1 MSEAV
6 VEPAVIVDPPKSAKE
21 RKGSS
26 SLKFLQWLA
35 GVLIIA
41 IFVMTFVVQAF
52 EIPSESMERTLLIGD
67 YLLVNKTSF
76 AHGGHWNHALPY
88 PPLKRGD
95 IIVFRYPVQPSQ
107 HFVKRVIALPGD
119 RIHLVN
125 KRVYVNGQPLEEKY
139 TSFKS
144 RSLDPYRDNFPDT
157 DYFSENVERHWW
169 IQMRGLI
176 RNGELLVPEGK
187 YFVLGDNRD
196 ESLDS
201 RYWGFVPAEN
211 IVGRPLLIYW
221 SVNREDS
228 SIDPDG
234 QDAKLVRL
242 AGFTRRHLGELRW
255 QRMLVLVK

>member
-1 MSEAV
+1 MSEAA
-6 VEPAVIVDPPKSAKE
+6 VEPVVIVDPPKAAQE

-76 AHGGHWNHALPY
+76 AHGSHWNLALPY
-88 PPLKRGD
+88 PPLNRGD

-125 KRVYVNGQPLEEKY
+125 KRVFVNGQPLEEKY
-139 TSFKS
+139 TLFKS
-144 RSLDPYRDNFPDT
+144 RGVDPYRDNFPDT
-157 DYFSENVERHWW
+157 DYFSENVDPHWW
-169 IQMRGLI
+169 IQMKGLI
-176 RNGELLVPEGK
+176 HNRELTVPAGQ

-228 SIDPDG
+228 SIDPDS
-234 QDAKLVRL
+234 QDAKLMRL
-242 AGFTRRHLGELRW
+242 AGFIRRRLGELRW

>member
-1 MSEAV
+1 MNEAA
-6 VEPAVIVDPPKSAKE
+6 VEPAALVEPPKAAKE

-26 SLKFLQWLA
+26 SLKFCQWLA

-52 EIPSESMERTLLIGD
+52 EIPSESMEGTLLIGD

-76 AHGGHWNHALPY
+76 AHGGHWRFTLPY
-88 PPLKRGD
+88 LGLKRGD

-139 TSFKS
+139 TLFKS
-144 RSLDPYRDNFPDT
+144 RTTDPYRDDFPDT
-157 DYFSENVERHWW
+157 DYFSENVERRWW
-169 IQMRGLI
+169 IQMKGLI
-176 RNGELLVPEGK
+176 HKGELVVPAGQ

-211 IVGRPLLIYW
+211 IEGRPLLIYW
-221 SVNREDS
+221 SVNRDES
-228 SIDPDG
+228 SIDLDP

-242 AGFTRRHLGELRW
+242 AGFIRRHWGQPRW

>member
-1 MSEAV
+1 MSETA
-6 VEPAVIVDPPKSAKE
+6 VEPAVTIDPHKSANE

-76 AHGGHWNHALPY
+76 AHGGHWSLALPY
-88 PPLKRGD
+88 PPLNRGD

-107 HFVKRVIALPGD
+107 HFVKRVVALAGD
-119 RIHLVN
+119 RIHLLN
-125 KRVYVNGQPLEEKY
+125 KRVYVNGQPLDEKY
-139 TSFKS
+139 TLFRS
-144 RSLDPYRDNFPDT
+144 RSVDPYRDNFPDT
-157 DYFSENVERHWW
+157 DYFSENVDPHWW
-169 IQMRGLI
+169 IQMKGLI
-176 RNGELLVPEGK
+176 HNGELVVPAGQ

-228 SIDPDG
+228 SIDPDS

-242 AGFTRRHLGELRW
+242 AGFIRRHLGELRW

>member
-1 MSEAV
+1 MNEAAIEPKVV
-6 VEPAVIVDPPKSAKE
+6 VETPKPAKV

-26 SLKFLQWLA
+26 TLKFLQWLA

-41 IFVMTFVVQAF
+41 IFVMTFVLQAF

-76 AHGGHWNHALPY
+76 SHGGHWNFTLPY
-88 PPLKRGD
+88 PALKRGD

-119 RIHLVN
+119 HIHLIN
-125 KRVYVNGQPLEEKY
+125 KRVFINGQPLQENY
-139 TSFKS
+139 TMFLS
-144 RSLDPYRDNFPDT
+144 RTPDPYRDDFPNT
-157 DYFSENVERHWW
+157 DYFSENVDRHWW
-169 IQMRGLI
+169 IQMKGLI
-176 RNGELLVPEGK
+176 HNGELVVPAGQ

-228 SIDPDG
+228 DADLDA

-242 AGFTRRHLGELRW
+242 AGFIRRRLGELRW
-255 QRMLVLVK
+255 QRMLVVVK

>member
-1 MSEAV
+1 MSEAA
-6 VEPAVIVDPPKSAKE
+6 VEPAAIVEPPKTAKE
-21 RKGSS
+21 RKVSS
-26 SLKFLQWLA
+26 SLKFCQWLA

-76 AHGGHWNHALPY
+76 SHGGHWNFTLPY
-88 PPLKRGD
+88 ASLKRGD

-107 HFVKRVIALPGD
+107 HFVKRVVAVPGD
-119 RIHLVN
+119 RVRLVN
-125 KRVYVNGQPLEEKY
+125 KRVYVNGQPLEEEY
-139 TSFKS
+139 TLFKS
-144 RSLDPYRDNFPDT
+144 RTADPYRDDFPNT

-169 IQMRGLI
+169 IQMKSLI
-176 RNGELLVPEGK
+176 HNGDLVVPAGQ

-201 RYWGFVPAEN
+201 RYWGFVPEEN

-221 SVNREDS
+221 SVDRDES
-228 SIDPDG
+228 PIDPDG

-242 AGFTRRHLGELRW
+242 AGFIRRHLGQLRW
-255 QRMLVLVK
+255 QRMLVLVR

>member
-1 MSEAV
+1 MNEAA
-6 VEPAVIVDPPKSAKE
+6 VEPAVSVEPPKLAKQ

-26 SLKFLQWLA
+26 SLKFCQWLA

-52 EIPSESMERTLLIGD
+52 EIPSESMEGTLLIGD

-76 AHGGHWNHALPY
+76 AHGGHWNFTLPY
-88 PPLKRGD
+88 PGLKRGD
-95 IIVFRYPVQPSQ
+95 IVVFRYPVQPSQ

-119 RIHLVN
+119 RVHLVK
-125 KRVYVNGQPLEEKY
+125 KRVYVNGQPLDETY
-139 TSFKS
+139 TLFKA
-144 RSLDPYRDNFPDT
+144 RSADPYRDDFPNT
-157 DYFSENVERHWW
+157 DYFSENVDRHWW
-169 IQMRGLI
+169 IQMKGLI
-176 RNGELLVPEGK
+176 HNGELVVPEGQ

-221 SVNREDS
+221 SVNRDEA
-228 SIDPDG
+228 SIDPDP
-234 QDAKLVRL
+234 QNAKLVRL
-242 AGFTRRHLGELRW
+242 AEFIRRHWGQPRW